1 MARIIP
7 ILVLIALTI
16 YCTIEV
22 AQARTREVRR
32 APKWLWAVAVICVP
46 GIGPLAWL
54 FFGRPLPPGRGK
66 SAAALVLPPDE
77 NGVASARAV
86 TRKRFPAGHSLG
98 LT

>member
-22 AQARTREVRR
+22 AQARTWEVRR

-54 FFGRPLPPGRGK
+54 FFGRPLPPGRGNPPPR
-66 SAAALVLPPDE
+66 SLPPDE
-77 NGVASARAV
+77 NEDFLR
-86 TRKRFPAGHSLG
+86 G
-98 LT
+98 L